1 MTHPNALDLE
11 ALALGESP
19 GGGATATHVAACDAC
34 RDYVERVRGAAE
46 APRAKAPEARVA
58 ELTKR
63 SGAAPSVRMLLPVA
77 VPFALAAGVLLWLT
91 RPGPPAG
98 PDQPLALA
106 RDPEPVEP
114 DTRFKGGLT
123 VAVVRERGPEQTRFT
138 SSVSVRSGD
147 RLRLEVALDRTDA
160 ILAAV
165 LGDDGSFL
173 ELMTEGVRDAGMHL
187 SERSARVDDAPT
199 RGVIV
204 VGRPEDV
211 RRARATRDTRG
222 LVTFPIEVESR

>member
-1 MTHPNALDLE
+1 MNHPNALDLE
-11 ALALGESP
+11 ALAFGESP
-19 GGGATATHVAACDAC
+19 RGGETAEHVASCDAC
-34 RDYVERVRGAAE
+34 RGYVDRVRGTTE
-46 APRAKAPEARVA
+46 APRTKAAEMRVA
-58 ELTKR
+58 ELVKR
-63 SGAAPSVRMLLPVA
+63 SAGAPSLRMIVSVA
-77 VPFALAAGVLLWLT
+77 VPFAIAAGVLLWLA
-91 RPGPPAG
+91 RPVDPVGA
-98 PDQPLALA
+98 DHPLVAV
-106 RDPEPVEP
+106 RDPDPSPP

-147 RLRLEVALDRTDA
+147 RLRLEVALDRSDA

-187 SERSARVDDAPT
+187 SERSARVDGDPT

-204 VGRPEDV
+204 VGHPEDV